1 MRIAQEQELATVE
14 GAQKVQFQ
22 EFNDAWDKYMAD
34 YEAAAFESV
43 ERLKE
48 KHMQE
53 LAALSQKIYTETQTK
68 QNWSKQLMDMR
79 SQEKIFFSVRQYENA
94 EMCRNRADEME
105 NYERQY
111 NKDQLD
117 NELVK

>member
-22 EFNDAWDKYMAD
+22 EFNDAWDSYMAD

-53 LAALSQKIYTETQTK
+53 LAQLSQKVYNETQTK
-68 QNWSKQLMDMR
+68 LNWSKQLMDIR
-79 SQEKIFFSVRQYENA
+79 AQEKIFFSVRQYENA
-94 EMCRNRADEME
+94 ELCRNKADQME
-105 NYERQY
+105 QYERQY
-111 NKDQLD
+111 N
-117 NELVK
+117 

>member
-22 EFNDAWDKYMAD
+22 EFNEAWDKYMAD

-53 LAALSQKIYTETQTK
+53 LASLSQKVYNETQTK
-68 QNWSKQLMDMR
+68 VNWSKQLMDMR
-79 SQEKIFFSVRQYENA
+79 AQEKIFFSVR
-94 EMCRNRADEME
+94 
-105 NYERQY
+105 
-111 NKDQLD
+111 
-117 NELVK
+117 

>member
-48 KHMQE
+48 KHMKE
-53 LAALSQKIYTETQTK
+53 LASLSQKIYNETQTK

-79 SQEKIFFSVRQYENA
+79 SQEKIFFSVREYENA
-94 EMCRNRADEME
+94 EMCRVKADQME
-105 NYERQY
+105 AYER
-111 NKDQLD
+111 
-117 NELVK
+117 